1 MVVVATL
8 LSYCCSLFLF
18 LFVFVYVS
26 PILSFLF
33 VAKKAVLKFYYVY
46 LYVCHSQRGRCFYSR
61 GMCRYFIRHLNVLI
75 KMDIKIHHG
84 LVFL

>member
-1 MVVVATL
+1 MAVVATP

-18 LFVFVYVS
+18 LLFFVYVS
-26 PILSFLF
+26 PMLSFLF

-46 LYVCHSQRGRCFYSR
+46 LHVCHSQSARCFYSR

-75 KMDIKIHHG
+75 KNVIKISHG
-84 LVFL
+84 LVVL